1 MLRLSETHDEI
12 TVVDDQ
18 IGSPTS
24 AMELARAISW
34 LIPTENYGVYHGT
47 CENYCSWADFT
58 EAIFK
63 KTGKITKVVHVS
75 TAQYQAAHPESADR
89 PAYSVLDNYMFRLVG
104 GYTFADWESALDEY
118 LEENGLA

>member
-1 MLRLSETHDEI
+1 MEPVRITAHGLISQKQYLKRPAKPRRL
-12 TVVDDQ
+12 
-18 IGSPTS
+18 
-24 AMELARAISW
+24 
-34 LIPTENYGVYHGT
+34 Y
-47 CENYCSWADFT
+47 
-58 EAIFK
+58 
-63 KTGKITKVVHVS
+63 

>member
-1 MLRLSETHDEI
+1 
-12 TVVDDQ
+12 
-18 IGSPTS
+18 
-24 AMELARAISW
+24 MELARAIKW

-47 CENYCSWADFT
+47 CEKFCSWADFT

-63 KTGKITKVVHVS
+63 KTGRNTKVVHVS
-75 TAQYQAAHPESADR
+75 TKQYQDAHPESAAR

-118 LEENGLA
+118 LKENGLA